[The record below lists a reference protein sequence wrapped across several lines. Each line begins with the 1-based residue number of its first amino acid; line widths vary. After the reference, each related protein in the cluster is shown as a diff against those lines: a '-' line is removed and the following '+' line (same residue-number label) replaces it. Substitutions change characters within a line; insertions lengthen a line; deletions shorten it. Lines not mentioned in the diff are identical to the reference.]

1 MYVHV
6 HVRECHSHVLLDM
19 LFIHVYM
26 YGDSEGECV

>member
-1 MYVHV
+1 MYMYVNATF
-6 HVRECHSHVLLDM
+6 HVLLGM